1 MERESFFSCLH
12 TPLTHTHSIIRA
24 LGENPSVKDIDELFS
39 KAATGDNLTWDQFAS
54 NISSKLTGGN
64 FTTEQIIEMFK
75 VFDKD
80 GDGHVSANEIRSVM
94 AGVYGE
100 PLTEAEIEEVIKLAD
115 VDGDGQINYTEFVRL
130 VLNEGA

>member
-1 MERESFFSCLH
+1 M
-12 TPLTHTHSIIRA
+12 
-24 LGENPSVKDIDELFS
+24 
-39 KAATGDNLTWDQFAS
+39 TWDQFAA
-54 NISSKLTGGN
+54 NISSKLSGGS
-64 FTTEQIIEMFK
+64 FTTEQIVEMFK

-100 PLTEAEIEEVIKLAD
+100 PLSEAEIEEVIKLAD

-130 VLNEGA
+130 VLNESS

>member
-1 MERESFFSCLH
+1 VDKEEFGI
-12 TPLTHTHSIIRA
+12 IIRA
-24 LGENPSVKDIDELFS
+24 LGENPSLKDIDDLFNKS
-39 KAATGDNLTWDQFAS
+39 AS
-54 NISSKLTGGN
+54 GSEMTLDSFMNAIQPRLSGGN
-64 FTTEQIIEMFK
+64 FTSEQIVEMFK

-115 VDGDGQINYTEFVRL
+115 VDGDGQIDYNEFVRL
-130 VLNEGA
+130 VLNKAG

>member
-1 MERESFFSCLH
+1 M
-12 TPLTHTHSIIRA
+12 PA
-24 LGENPSVKDIDELFS
+24 PSAAEQRDIFDMFDSNHDGVVTKDEFG
-39 KAATGDNLTWDQFAS
+39 TMTWDQFAA
-54 NISSKLTGGN
+54 NISSKLSGGS
-64 FTTEQIIEMFK
+64 FTTEQIVEMFK

-100 PLTEAEIEEVIKLAD
+100 PLSEAEIEEVIKLAD

-130 VLNEGA
+130 VLNESS